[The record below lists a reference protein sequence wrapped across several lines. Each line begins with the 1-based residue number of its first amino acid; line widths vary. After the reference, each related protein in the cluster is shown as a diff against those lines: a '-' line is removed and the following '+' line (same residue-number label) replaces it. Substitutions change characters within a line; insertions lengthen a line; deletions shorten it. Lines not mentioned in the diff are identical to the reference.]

1 MGIDRERFRE
11 ALIARVH
18 ASGISV
24 SELARKTG
32 ISKSQL
38 DKLMQRRV
46 ITTNV
51 DDATKLA
58 KFFGETVEDFMRM
71 GETPAEASTS
81 LARLRVLA
89 SQLTQP
95 EQDMLEAQIAGL
107 LARRGP
113 PR

>member
-1 MGIDRERFRE
+1 MNDKERFRE

-24 SELARKTG
+24 SELSRKTG

-51 DDATKLA
+51 DDASKLA
-58 KFFGETVEDFMRM
+58 KFFGDTVEDFMRL
-71 GETPAEASTS
+71 GEAPAEAGTS
-81 LARLRVLA
+81 LSRIGVLA
-89 SQLTQP
+89 AQLTQA

-107 LARRGP
+107 LARRGFT
-113 PR
+113 R